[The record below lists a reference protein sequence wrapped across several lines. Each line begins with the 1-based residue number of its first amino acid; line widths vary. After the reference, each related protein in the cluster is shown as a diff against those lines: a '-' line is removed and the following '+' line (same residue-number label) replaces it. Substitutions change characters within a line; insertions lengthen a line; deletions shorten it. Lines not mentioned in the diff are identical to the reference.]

1 MAGLVGNIALG
12 GSKRRR
18 GGMPSLLSLAE
29 TGSGARVWRGNARA
43 AEVQGFGSLSSTR
56 KSVETT
62 VVAPVRN
69 ASNPRRQTKVL

>member
-12 GSKRRR
+12 GSRCRH

-29 TGSGARVWRGNARA
+29 TGSGARVWRGDARA
-43 AEVQGFGSLSSTR
+43 AEVQGFVPLSFTR

-62 VVAPVRN
+62 VVVPVRN